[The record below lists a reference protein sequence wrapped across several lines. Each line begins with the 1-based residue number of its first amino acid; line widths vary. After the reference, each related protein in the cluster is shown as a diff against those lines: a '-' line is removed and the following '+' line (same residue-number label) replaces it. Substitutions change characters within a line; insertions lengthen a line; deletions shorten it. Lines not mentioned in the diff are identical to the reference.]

1 MINKISFLGIISAFI
16 FIVLFSSCDKFD
28 SDQTIPAYIQ
38 IDSIKLENNPT
49 LTDEGSLSNNIT
61 DAWVYINDQL
71 LGVYEMPV
79 TFPVLN
85 EGKVE
90 VTIMPGIELN
100 GIAATRVP
108 YPFYRQVILENV
120 KLAPDSITK
129 LNISTSYI
137 DDTEFAWI
145 EAFEFENISL
155 DTTAK
160 SKVGI
165 HETSSDSPLTF
176 EGLHSGI
183 IELTS
188 EDDFFECATY
198 NAYILPQLGRPVFL
212 EVNYK
217 TSNVITIGV
226 FEQTGSQ
233 IIQTPILNIN
243 TSEIWKKIYV
253 NLTPTVSGSVHA
265 LDFKIF
271 IGAIIDEGL
280 DDSQILL
287 DNIKLVYN
295 KSDI

>member
-1 MINKISFLGIISAFI
+1 MIMNKINFWGIISSFF
-16 FIVLFSSCDKFD
+16 FIVLLSSCDKFD
-28 SDQTIPAYIQ
+28 SDQEIPAYIQ
-38 IDSIKLENNPT
+38 IDTIFLVDNPA
-49 LTDEGSLSNNIT
+49 LSEGSLSNNIT

-71 LGVYEMPV
+71 LGAYEMPA

-85 EGKVE
+85 EGIVK
-90 VTIMPGIELN
+90 VTIMAGIKLN

-108 YPFYRQVILENV
+108 YPFYQQIILKSV

-145 EAFEFENISL
+145 EAFEFTNISL

-165 HETSSDSPLTF
+165 HETAPGSPLTF

-183 IELTS
+183 VNLLS
-188 EDDFFECATY
+188 EEDFFECATY
-198 NAYILPQLGRPVFL
+198 NAYVLPQLGRPVFL

-217 TSNVITIGV
+217 TSNILTIGV
-226 FEQTGSQ
+226 FEQTNNQ
-233 IIQTPILNIN
+233 IIQTPIVNIN
-243 TSEIWKKIYV
+243 TSENWKKIYI
-253 NLTPTVSGSVHA
+253 NLTPIVSGSTDA
-265 LDFKIF
+265 IDFKIF
-271 IGAIIDEGL
+271 LGAIIDEGL
-280 DDSQILL
+280 NESQILL
-287 DNIKLVYN
+287 DNIKLLYN

>member
-1 MINKISFLGIISAFI
+1 MINKISFWGIISAFV
-16 FIVLFSSCDKFD
+16 FIVFFSSCDKFD

-38 IDSIKLENNPT
+38 IDTIVLVGNPA
-49 LTDEGSLSNNIT
+49 LIEGSLSNNIT

-71 LGVYEMPV
+71 LGTYEMPV
-79 TFPVLN
+79 IFPVLD
-85 EGKVE
+85 EGKVK
-90 VTIMPGIELN
+90 VTIRAGIKLN
-100 GIAATRVP
+100 GIAATRSP
-108 YPFYRQVILENV
+108 YPFYKQVTLENV

-145 EAFEFENISL
+145 EAFEFANISL

-165 HETSSDSPLTF
+165 HETLSGSPLTF

-183 IELTS
+183 VELSS

-198 NAYILPQLGRPVFL
+198 NSYVLPQLGKPVFL

-217 TSNVITIGV
+217 TTNVFTIGV

-253 NLTPTVSGSVHA
+253 NLTPTVSGSVNA

-271 IGAIIDEGL
+271 IGAIVDESL
-280 DDSQILL
+280 NESQILL
-287 DNIKLVYN
+287 DNIKLIYN